1 MPVLKLSIRIQGN
14 YQLTASSQLLA
25 DPFLIVHFV
34 LVSIPSR
41 GNPARLISEVLG
53 GFLPEQSFVYEDI
66 VFDLGSDRLVHNHTD
81 AMTVLVHALER

>member
-1 MPVLKLSIRIQGN
+1 MPVLKSSIRIQGD

-25 DPFLIVHFV
+25 DPLLVIHFV

-53 GFLPEQSFVYEDI
+53 GFLPEQSFAYEEI
-66 VFDLGSDRLVHNHTD
+66 VFDLGSDRLVRNHTD
-81 AMTVLVHALER
+81 AMTVLVRALER